1 MPLHSNAQLHLLK
14 PLENMSNNKET
25 LCIYLGGSNLYHL
38 NTPESDFDHRG
49 VFMVT
54 DPAYIIGLNRFDE
67 ERKMSENTD
76 YVLREF
82 QNYMRLIQKAN
93 TEALECMFAPLDSFQ
108 ILDPRFKLVRIHAN
122 DLINSEQFYK
132 SLRGYAQ
139 GEYRLALGQRTG
151 VLGAKRHESLK
162 KYGFSPKNC
171 TNLLRLLYTGI
182 HFFKEDRYI
191 VNCHDFGQAV
201 YDKLF
206 TIKTKPETYS
216 VTEMERDY
224 KDFEKQLDSAYNDRK
239 VTHSFNPII
248 ANWLIVQ
255 LYYPYLKDYYENNL
269 TESPVSASILP

>member
-1 MPLHSNAQLHLLK
+1 M
-14 PLENMSNNKET
+14 NNTEI
-25 LCIYLGGSNLYHL
+25 LCKYLGGSNLYHL
-38 NTPESDFDHRG
+38 NTPESDLDWRG
-49 VFMVT
+49 VFINK
-54 DPAYIIGLNRFDE
+54 DPSYIIGLNRFDE
-67 ERKMSENTD
+67 QRKLNESED
-76 YVLREF
+76 SVMREF
-82 QNYMRLIQKAN
+82 SNFMRLIQKAN
-93 TEALECMFAPLDSFQ
+93 TEALECMFAPKESFNE
-108 ILDPRFKLVRIHAN
+108 LSKRFSLVRLHAL

-151 VLGAKRHESLK
+151 VLGHKRHESLK

-191 VNCHDFGQAV
+191 VNCHDFGQDV

-206 TIKTKPETYS
+206 AIKTKPETYS
-216 VTEMERDY
+216 VTQMERDY

-255 LYYPYLKDYYENNL
+255 LYYPYLKDYYQNTL
-269 TESPVSASILP
+269 TPSVVSASI